1 MKKTNLLYEITTKTI
16 EHKNILL
23 LSLDSPS
30 VKLTGMTIPTMLS
43 FYKTISDPIISSIKR
58 SDKSNKKHKQIK
70 KPIIIK
76 KQPLNSKLLVLLS
89 NLSFDLYKYDIK
101 ESSSIRFVAP
111 GILFNLEITQMQNGQ
126 MNRHLKFKF
135 LPITLYKKIVDKSN
149 VSQLKS
155 ILKLPL
161 IRGDLDTL
169 QKSPDDSVIKYNFI
183 TTFDGLID
191 PSLNLSDYEQILATI
206 KFTVSQI
213 KMDISSPKF
222 KTEEQNKAKIAYVF
236 EPVQYQFNPGFKVG
250 IGTSIQPDISWL
262 LNLFGISDAHI
273 IPSKLFEYVCLG
285 LESFLL
291 ALYNTIGE
299 TK

>member
-1 MKKTNLLYEITTKTI
+1 
-16 EHKNILL
+16 
-23 LSLDSPS
+23 
-30 VKLTGMTIPTMLS
+30 
-43 FYKTISDPIISSIKR
+43 
-58 SDKSNKKHKQIK
+58 
-70 KPIIIK
+70 
-76 KQPLNSKLLVLLS
+76 
-89 NLSFDLYKYDIK
+89 
-101 ESSSIRFVAP
+101 
-111 GILFNLEITQMQNGQ
+111 